1 MAAKLELDDLI
12 LGDNQFFGI
21 NHMSQEKAQQ
31 LAERFNDLTAV
42 YKAYHAA
49 YDSGIRA
56 FMLNANDKAGAICDY
71 LREHK
76 GDFKG
81 LTLYPSIPYPH
92 KYANLVAEKGIL
104 SAIQEVISG
113 QSAWNLIGMAG
124 KSVSALAGDMTKV
137 MEMLIDVEMKMF
149 RKLDFKVVYLQ
160 NIITDL
166 LLGLKLKD
174 IFVAYA
180 RYIEKKYDA
189 APGFLTMNV
198 PRLSAFLRECGIE
211 NATICG
217 SVNKIG
223 YLMSPDTAAYEAYFQ
238 GPQPYPVTAMS
249 IYASG
254 AIPPKEAI
262 AYVKAQGVKS
272 IVFGASGRA
281 HMDETVKLVRA

>member
-42 YKAYHAA
+42 YRAYHAA
-49 YDSGIRA
+49 YECGIRA

-71 LREHK
+71 LRAHK
-76 GDFKG
+76 GDFQG

-137 MEMLIDVEMKMF
+137 MEMLIDVEMKIF

-198 PRLSAFLRECGIE
+198 PRLSAFLKECGIE

-217 SVNKIG
+217 SINKIG
-223 YLMSPDTAAYEAYFQ
+223 YLMSPDLAAYEAYFK

-254 AIPPKEAI
+254 AIPAGEAI

-272 IVFGASGRA
+272 IVFGASGRG
-281 HMDETVKLVRA
+281 HMAETVKLVRA